1 MPLLGQAS
9 GGWSESSSSLRI
21 LHLGVRNTVG
31 VLTTDAFTQTNP
43 SMVTATS
50 TISSNVD
57 TSVLGVLS
65 GSVAFTRPDGGAN
78 QIGGNIEAGLTAVQ
92 EFNIKPLGLFINN
105 AVGHAYENTPGPAS
119 GKGPYVSAQGTY
131 ASSLFETEAL
141 AASGGAAGLAA
152 GDDLTYQTG
161 QNLIASRNGFLMP
174 TLDASA
180 INEQLDVAAIS
191 ANAEHTAT
199 ANASTVL
206 GILKMPSDATQ
217 AEIVFDLRV

>member
-21 LHLGVRNTVG
+21 LHLGIRNTVG
-31 VLTTDAFTQTNP
+31 VLTTDSFTQTNP

-78 QIGGNIEAGLTAVQ
+78 QIGGNIETGLTAVE

-119 GKGPYVSAQGTY
+119 GKGPYVSGQGTY

-161 QNLIASRNGFLMP
+161 QFLIASRNGFLMP
-174 TLDASA
+174 SLDASA
-180 INEQLDVAAIS
+180 ANEILDNAGNAAWL
-191 ANAEHTAT
+191 EHGHAIGT
-199 ANASTVL
+199 ANLAV
-206 GILKMPSDATQ
+206 LKMPSDATQ